1 MMEAAA
7 YQQHCADDRFSFAGE
22 QQLMSQSENENFL
35 NTIQSLPD
43 DLGESLKRFQLQL
56 EELLR
61 TKRL

>member
-7 YQQHCADDRFSFAGE
+7 YQHPDDKFSFGAE
-22 QQLMSQSENENFL
+22 QLLSQSENENFL